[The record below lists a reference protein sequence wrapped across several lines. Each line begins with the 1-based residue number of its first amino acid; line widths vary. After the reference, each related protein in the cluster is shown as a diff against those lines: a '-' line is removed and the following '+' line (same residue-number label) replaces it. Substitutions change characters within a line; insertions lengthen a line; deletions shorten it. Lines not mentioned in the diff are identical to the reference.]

1 MNFST
6 APKQQSGIALLQ
18 VLLLSIVMS
27 LLLMQLV
34 YTARGQLVLAR
45 ELEQRVQADLMIHS
59 AKSEALFVRLVNP
72 GSFDRS
78 AISLV
83 PSTAS
88 TRSRQSAPLDNVE
101 VDTFL
106 YDVSGLLPLRSPR
119 HPLWPR
125 TLELLGMSRGDIE
138 RFMSELTDMQD
149 ADGEDSRFS
158 EEPRFSSSGFAF
170 PNAPVQTDNS
180 LNAWFV
186 LEPEMRRQ
194 IGEISHHYT
203 KTSVNLRASPE
214 VITTAALGGYGA
226 RLFDDSAGP
235 ETAERQRALSRY
247 LDDSFGPWVGMS
259 ASNLWRLDVK
269 VRTEDLTRRAQYDF
283 YVNPRDKVPVT
294 LVGQ

>member
-1 MNFST
+1 MIIS
-6 APKQQSGIALLQ
+6 AGPKQQAGVALLQ

-27 LLLMQLV
+27 LLLIQLV
-34 YTARGQLVLAR
+34 YAARGQLVLAR

-88 TRSRQSAPLDNVE
+88 ISTREAASLENFE
-101 VDTFL
+101 VDTSL
-106 YDVSGLLPLRSPR
+106 RDVSGLLPLRSPM

-125 TLELLGMSRGDIE
+125 TLELLGMSAGDIE

-158 EEPRFSSSGFAF
+158 DEPRFSSSGFAF
-170 PNAPVQTDNS
+170 PNAPIQTGNS
-180 LNAWFV
+180 LNAWFA
-186 LEPEMRRQ
+186 LEPSIRRR
-194 IGEISHHYT
+194 IAEISHHYT
-203 KTSVNLRASPE
+203 KTGVNLRASPE
-214 VITTAALGGYGA
+214 VIRAAALGGYGA
-226 RLFDDSAGP
+226 RLLDDPAGT
-235 ETAERQRALSRY
+235 ETADRQRALNRY
-247 LDDSFGPWVGMS
+247 LDDSFGPWVSMS
-259 ASNLWRLDVK
+259 VSNLWRLDVE
-269 VRTEDLTRRAQYDF
+269 VRTKDLTRRAQYDF
-283 YVNPRDKVPVT
+283 YVNPRNNVPLT